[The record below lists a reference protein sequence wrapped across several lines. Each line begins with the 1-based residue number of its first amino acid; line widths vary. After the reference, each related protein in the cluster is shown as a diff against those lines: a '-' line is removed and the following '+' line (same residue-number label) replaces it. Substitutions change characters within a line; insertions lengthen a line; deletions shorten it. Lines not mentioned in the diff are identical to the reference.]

1 MSDALAI
8 ASSYKARG
16 WNPVPIPYRKKKPI
30 DDAWQ
35 TRDLTDAALPKY
47 FNGALQNVGVQLG
60 PRSNGLTDID
70 LDCREAISLARYF
83 LPKTDSYFGRKSKP
97 QSHLLYY
104 IENAPNS
111 GSIKLTDVTPEGR
124 RGDCI
129 VELRMGGGAKGAQTV
144 FPGSV
149 HESGEAIEWANNGEP
164 AKSNFAELRT
174 AVTKI
179 AIATILIR
187 RFPAKGSRHDAALA
201 LGGFLARAGWEI
213 DGIRHFVEIVAQL
226 GGSTEPAARAK
237 DAVDAAES
245 FARGENVFG
254 LPGLIEFFG
263 DAPAKKV
270 AKILGYNGEIPEDR
284 AHWEY
289 TDDQI
294 KRSLGLDSSP
304 PDERPPL
311 QDPSPQHQTSELPPR
326 SSVKP
331 LATFKHGEVRAEAM
345 RWMVRNRLPETG
357 AGLLLGQWG
366 MYKTFLALDLS
377 VHVMLG
383 WPWTGEDIYRQGG
396 VLLLAPEGANSI
408 ALRLAALVENK
419 IAKRRDEVTF
429 DPERLPF
436 EWTNSCPPLL
446 GKNPL
451 PTLVATA
458 ATAAARFRTEYN
470 LPLSLIW
477 IDTMATAAG
486 WKDENDNAE
495 ASRAM
500 AMLRDLSTATGAVV
514 MGIDHLGKNAEAG
527 ARGASAKEANSDFV
541 LTSTGNKAQDGSVKD
556 TELVLRKLRDGPQGL
571 TIPFAAEVVN
581 MGQDEHGGLVTSC
594 IINWTVQPRRKYR
607 SENEMLLEKV
617 LNEVL
622 AAKGKLVGKIKM
634 ARREDVRNAFRD
646 AYKPGKES
654 TTKTAKDE
662 RFRKA
667 LISHDKIKVTDID
680 GVEYLHWLEDE
691 EPM

>member
-8 ASSYKARG
+8 ASRYKARG
-16 WNPVPIPYRKKKPI
+16 WNPVPIPYRKKKPV

-35 TRDLTDAALPKY
+35 TRDLTEATLPKY

-70 LDCREAISLARYF
+70 LDCHEAISLARYF
-83 LPKTDSYFGRKSKP
+83 LPKTDSIFGRAGKP
-97 QSHLLYY
+97 RSHLLYY
-104 IENAPNS
+104 IDNAPE
-111 GSIKLTDVTPEGR
+111 GASIKLTDVTPEGR

-129 VELRMGGGAKGAQTV
+129 AELRMGGGTKGAQTV

-149 HESGEAIEWANNGEP
+149 HESGEAIEWAKDGEP

-213 DGIRHFVEIVAQL
+213 NGIRYFVEIVARL
-226 GGSTEPAARAK
+226 GGSTDAPGRAK

-245 FARGENVFG
+245 HSRGEKVYG

-270 AKILGYNGEIPEDR
+270 AKILGYTGDRPEDT
-284 AHWEY
+284 AQWEY
-289 TDDQI
+289 SDDHI

-304 PDERPPL
+304 PDESPPL
-311 QDPSPQHQTSELPPR
+311 QDPPPHQTSELPPR

-345 RWMVRNRLPETG
+345 RWVVRNRLPETG
-357 AGLLLGQWG
+357 AGLMIGQWG

-377 VHVMLG
+377 AHIMLG
-383 WPWTGEDIYRQGG
+383 WSWTGERIYRQGG

-458 ATAAARFRTEYN
+458 ATAAARFRTEYD

-527 ARGASAKEANSDFV
+527 ARGASAKESNSDFV
-541 LTSTGNKAQDGSVKD
+541 LTATGNKAQDGSVKD

-571 TIPFAAEVVN
+571 TIPFTADLVN
-581 MGQDEHGGLVTSC
+581 MGQDEHGELVTSR
-594 IINWTVQPRRKYR
+594 IINWTVQPRSKYR
-607 SENEMLLEKV
+607 SENETLLEKV

-622 AAKGKLVGKIKM
+622 AAKGKVVGKIKM

-646 AYKPGKES
+646 AYKSEKENVA
-654 TTKTAKDE
+654 KAAKDE

-667 LISHDKIKVTDID
+667 LKSHDKIKSTDIE
-680 GVEYLHWLEDE
+680 GVEYLSWLEDE
-691 EPM
+691 EPF